1 MPAPPVFILC
11 NARSGSTLLRCLL
24 DSHPEIAC
32 PGETRLAQLTAS
44 LLDVGTQ
51 LDGKRDG
58 PVPSSAAPGAGHA
71 ARDVISGIVAPYLAQ
86 RGKSVWCDKSLF
98 TVDYLG
104 PFAEVFPDARY
115 VCLHRH
121 AMDVIASGLEA
132 CRWGFRYYGFDE
144 YIQRSTDNFVDALAR
159 YWLERTARIVSFEE
173 SGRAATYR
181 MRYEDLVGDP
191 EGALAGLLAFLGVDR
206 ASPVIRRMIAD
217 VFAADHGPG
226 WGDHKMAMT
235 TSIGSGSVGRGRAV
249 PAMLIPPRRRS
260 EMNEMLRV
268 LGYAEVTDDWNVSG
282 SADAVLDPPSAAASR
297 APRVDRLVQGLLL
310 PRLRSAPVADTPGAD
325 LVLTYGPGLRQR
337 WRVDP
342 KPKTITRLEDGA
354 DEHGVQMTMRAEV
367 LTDLLLRGV
376 TVDSALRARMIRVTG
391 GQAAGRQNAQRLL
404 ALLVTD

>member
-1 MPAPPVFILC
+1 MPATPVFIVC

-51 LDGKRDG
+51 LNGKPAG
-58 PVPSSAAPGAGHA
+58 PAPSAAAPGAGAA
-71 ARDVISGIVAPYLAQ
+71 AREVISGIVAPYLAQ

-98 TVDYLG
+98 TVGYLG
-104 PFAEVFPDARY
+104 QFAEVFPDARY

-159 YWLERTARIVSFEE
+159 YWTERTTAILSFEG

-181 MRYEDLVGDP
+181 MRYEDLVGEP
-191 EGALAGLLAFLGVDR
+191 EVALAGLLEFLGVEQ
-206 ASPVIRRMIAD
+206 AGPVIRRMIAD
-217 VFAADHGPG
+217 AFAADHGPG

-249 PAMLIPPRRRS
+249 PAMLIRPRRRS
-260 EMNEMLRV
+260 EMNEMLGA
-268 LGYAEVTDDWNVSG
+268 LGYAQVTDDWNVSG
-282 SADAVLDPPSAAASR
+282 SADAVLDSPSAAR
-297 APRVDRLVQGLLL
+297 APRVDRLIRGLLL
-310 PRLRSAPVADTPGAD
+310 PRLRAVPEADAPAAD
-325 LVLTYGPGLRQR
+325 LVLTCGPGLRER

-342 KPKTITRLEDGA
+342 KRRTITRLEDGTG
-354 DEHGVQMTMRAEV
+354 ERGIQMRMRAEV
-367 LTDLLLRGV
+367 LMDLLLRGV
-376 TVDSALRARMIRVTG
+376 TVDSALRARMITVTG
-391 GQAAGRQNAQRLL
+391 GRAAARQDAERLL
-404 ALLVTD
+404 ALLATE

>member
-1 MPAPPVFILC
+1 VFIVC

-32 PGETRLAQLTAS
+32 PGETRLAQLAAS

-51 LDGKRDG
+51 LDGKAAG
-58 PVPSSAAPGAGHA
+58 PAPSSAAPGAGPA
-71 ARDVISGIVAPYLAQ
+71 ARDVISGIVAPYLAE

-98 TVDYLG
+98 TVDYLEQ
-104 PFAEVFPDARY
+104 FAEVFPDARY

-121 AMDVIASGLEA
+121 AMDMIASGLEA

-159 YWLERTARIVSFEE
+159 YWLERTATIVSFEG
-173 SGRAATYR
+173 SGRAPTYR

-191 EGALAGLLAFLGVDR
+191 EGALAGLLEFLGVQR
-206 ASPVIRRMIAD
+206 ASPVIHRMIAD

-249 PAMLIPPRRRS
+249 PARLIRPRRRS
-260 EMNEMLRV
+260 EMNEVLRA

-282 SADAVLDPPSAAASR
+282 SADAVLDAPSAAATASR
-297 APRVDRLVQGLLL
+297 TPRVDRLVQGLIL
-310 PRLRSAPVADTPGAD
+310 PRLRRAPEPDAPGAD
-325 LVLTYGPGLRQR
+325 LVLTHGPGLRQR

-342 KPKTITRLEDGA
+342 KRGTITRLEDGA
-354 DEHGVQMTMRAEV
+354 DEHGVQVTMRAEV

-376 TVDSALRARMIRVTG
+376 TVDSALRAGMIRVTG
-391 GQAAGRQNAQRLL
+391 GQAAGRQDAQRLL
-404 ALLVTD
+404 ARLVTE